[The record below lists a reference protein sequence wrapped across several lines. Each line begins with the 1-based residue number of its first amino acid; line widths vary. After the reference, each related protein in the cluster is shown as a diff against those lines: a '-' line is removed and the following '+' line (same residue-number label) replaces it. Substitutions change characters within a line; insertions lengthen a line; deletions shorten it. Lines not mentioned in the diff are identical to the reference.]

1 MHLAQSDVIPAAETH
16 RVCVI
21 NAAFPSVTAPVIL
34 TLVLVLDLP
43 FSWYCISWMYFFRWS
58 AALLARMPSTQLWEC
73 ECSCGFPV
81 TSAVLQSL
89 EAGAETRRRRFKSNM
104 SDLFGLH
111 PVAFKKKIPRGVEEG
126 GGGGIR
132 MTSANDNTIKSAL
145 FCTSHINKNKIVT

>member
-16 RVCVI
+16 MVGVI

-89 EAGAETRRRRFKSNM
+89 EAGAETRRRRFKSNHM

-111 PVAFKKKIPRGVEEG
+111 PVAFKKKIPRGLKWRG
-126 GGGGIR
+126 QIR